1 MASPYYQSTLPAA
14 PTQVQVLSST
24 QAQGSAQ
31 AAQKRLQD
39 LLNRA
44 HQDPRGIESGGLLDK
59 EIQKAMAES
68 NAAGATA
75 TGARAATAGPS
86 QADRAWDQTMKMTAG
101 QADSIMGDPRIEAAL
116 SKLQGGLEGPYT
128 PGVTQQLINR
138 NADSSAYAE
147 GQNADELRNQMAA
160 RGTGPNDPGYQAALR
175 QMQSQRQASN
185 LAFAGDTQSKATL
198 ANYTA
203 GQQAAQSLAGTK
215 LNQFQTAQAP
225 LAQAANY
232 NANRSFSDGHT
243 EFTGSPGSM
252 GIPTGGNGNL
262 AFSGPPQ
269 VNTNAWG
276 TQPQGGGSTPAPA
289 PKPAVSGTS
298 AANSI
303 PAYGTPAYTTWYQQ
317 RYGAKAQPG
326 MSGTSRDAD
335 GNLINPTPMGGASTA
350 ASGGGGYDDIY
361 NPAQPGAKRL
371 AFGY

>member
-14 PTQVQVLSST
+14 PTQSQVLSSKN
-24 QAQGSAQ
+24 AQGSAQ
-31 AAQKRLQD
+31 AAQQRLQD
-39 LLNRA
+39 LIA
-44 HQDPRGIESGGLLDK
+44 K
-59 EIQKAMAES
+59 S
-68 NAAGATA
+68 NAANRGFGGMGVDYSRQIQQATA
-75 TGARAATAGPS
+75 EANAASAGAASAAGPVGPS
-86 QADRAWDQTMKMTAG
+86 QADQAWDQTMKMTAG
-101 QADSIMGDPRIEAAL
+101 QADQIMGDPRIEAAL
-116 SKLQGGLEGPYT
+116 SKLQGGMEGPYT

-138 NADSSAYAE
+138 NADSTAYAE
-147 GQNADELRNQMAA
+147 GVNADELRNQLAA

-175 QMQSQRQASN
+175 QMQSQRQAGN

-252 GIPTGGNGNL
+252 GMSPGGNGSL

-269 VNTNAWG
+269 VNQNAWG
-276 TQPQGGGSTPAPA
+276 TQPQGGTTPAPT

-303 PAYGTPAYTTWYQQ
+303 PAYGTPAYTAWYQQ

-326 MSGTSRDAD
+326 MSGTGRNAD